1 MWNDVHAES
10 KSLSNNRPG
19 TENKKS
25 LKEKSADFS
34 VSRQQMNRDFPSS
47 SCRPRAHIASLLI
60 LKFILCLYYIPHRV
74 FLLLHQL
81 QKCNVIF
88 ALFLGAPTIQTFL
101 FAVIAIVLRM
111 KSEWERVMRY
121 NRRVSV
127 AYMLMWYLGKERL
140 FTSWVRF
147 SLIFPSFRQNE
158 SDMILCVLRKER
170 KIIFARKNAVHSAT
184 MSRVETVYVYT
195 RIRGCIRWTIITVE
209 SIFCYFILPSM
220 FMARW

>member
-1 MWNDVHAES
+1 MQRA
-10 KSLSNNRPG
+10 KASLTTGQERKM
-19 TENKKS
+19 KKS

-34 VSRQQMNRDFPSS
+34 VSRQQMNRDFSSS

-60 LKFILCLYYIPHRV
+60 LKFIFCLYYIPHGV

-88 ALFLGAPTIQTFL
+88 ALFLGAPTIQTFS

-147 SLIFPSFRQNE
+147 SLIFPFFSPKWKRYDFVCAAQRAKDNFHPKKMQCTQQQWVVVRPCTL
-158 SDMILCVLRKER
+158 ILEFVV
-170 KIIFARKNAVHSAT
+170 A
-184 MSRVETVYVYT
+184 
-195 RIRGCIRWTIITVE
+195 
-209 SIFCYFILPSM
+209 
-220 FMARW
+220 

>member
-1 MWNDVHAES
+1 
-10 KSLSNNRPG
+10 
-19 TENKKS
+19 
-25 LKEKSADFS
+25 
-34 VSRQQMNRDFPSS
+34 MNRDFSSS

-88 ALFLGAPTIQTFL
+88 TLILAAPTIQTFL

-127 AYMLMWYLGKERL
+127 AYMLMWYLGKEL

-147 SLIFPSFRQNE
+147 SLIFPSFSPKWKRYDFVCAAQRAKDNFRPKKCSALSNNE
-158 SDMILCVLRKER
+158 PWC
-170 KIIFARKNAVHSAT
+170 T
-184 MSRVETVYVYT
+184 
-195 RIRGCIRWTIITVE
+195 
-209 SIFCYFILPSM
+209 FILE
-220 FMARW
+220 FVVA